1 PQPRRARCAHRP
13 CSSIAA
19 ALNQQPACTGGW
31 LSGRRNPSESRRD
44 ENDGTSLAD
53 EILLFIFATFLEI
66 ADLVRC
72 AATCRRWRRLVS
84 GEAAFICSGLRRP
97 GPGGKFLPPLA
108 VGFFY
113 QLGEAATRFV
123 PMASASRRFPVL
135 REPSLSLSTLAGGGL
150 PDSSRIVASRN
161 GLLVVDLRSGKHT
174 RALKF
179 CVYNPM
185 TGAARVLPP
194 LTGKD
199 GVGHFACTVLTADDY
214 QYQVQDGVAITP
226 PPPRLSSPHYRLLVL
241 YNRRDF
247 TAIRSYSSKD
257 GSWSP
262 ERRVTGA
269 QLGKRQMR
277 LTRGGVVAGGGS
289 VSYWFTT
296 GAVFELRLDTL
307 EATTVSL
314 PTRGGG
320 ARAFTIRNTAL
331 GTTPEGRLCVVQFAL
346 PFLLP
351 VQGGEQ
357 HDTVGAH
364 VFSYGGGGGGAVA
377 GGSIHWIHCRWT
389 PPANQHRRLSPP
401 KLAHQ
406 NRVKLQWFCEKSG
419 VIFFTAGEFT
429 DPRGDLY
436 AVRLDTQ
443 MVEKVASDEGDGGR
457 WLWGNLYGYEM
468 DQAAYLA
475 SLAEPK
481 KED

>member
-1 PQPRRARCAHRP
+1 
-13 CSSIAA
+13 
-19 ALNQQPACTGGW
+19 
-31 LSGRRNPSESRRD
+31 
-44 ENDGTSLAD
+44 
-53 EILLFIFATFLEI
+53 
-66 ADLVRC
+66 
-72 AATCRRWRRLVS
+72 
-84 GEAAFICSGLRRP
+84 
-97 GPGGKFLPPLA
+97 
-108 VGFFY
+108 
-113 QLGEAATRFV
+113 
-123 PMASASRRFPVL
+123 M
-135 REPSLSLSTLAGGGL
+135 
-150 PDSSRIVASRN
+150 
-161 GLLVVDLRSGKHT
+161 
-174 RALKF
+174 
-179 CVYNPM
+179 
-185 TGAARVLPP
+185 
-194 LTGKD
+194 
-199 GVGHFACTVLTADDY
+199 
-214 QYQVQDGVAITP
+214 
-226 PPPRLSSPHYRLLVL
+226 
-241 YNRRDF
+241 
-247 TAIRSYSSKD
+247 
-257 GSWSP
+257 
-262 ERRVTGA
+262 TGA

-331 GTTPEGRLCVVQFAL
+331 GTTPEGRLCVVQFGL

-357 HDTVGAH
+357 HDTVGVH
-364 VFSYGGGGGGAVA
+364 VFSYGDHD
-377 GGSIHWIHCRWT
+377 GGSRT
-389 PPANQHRRLSPP
+389 LQKDNYFPVKYRARADARSN
-401 KLAHQ
+401 AM
-406 NRVKLQWFCEKSG
+406 VKLQWFCEKSG